1 MPEKAKDVQDKVRA
15 LQIKLY
21 LAAKRSRNRRF
32 HALYDRVYRR
42 DILERAWREVEKN
55 HGAAGVDGVSIEAIE
70 EQGVGTFLDQ
80 LADELKEGRYRPLPV
95 RRVSIPKSS
104 GRGTRN
110 LGIPT
115 VRDRVVAAAVKVV
128 IEPIFEA
135 DFLECSWG
143 FRPKRSAHQAM
154 DRIRGGIRRGNCWV
168 VDADIRSFFDE
179 IPRGKLVEAL
189 RERISDRR
197 VIELVKS
204 WLRAGV
210 LVGGSVLHPETGTP
224 QGGVASPLLANVYL
238 HQLDRA
244 WDERYRQLGEL
255 TRYCDD
261 LVIVCPTK
269 ADAEAALQG
278 LMQLLAELGLQVAEA
293 KTRLVDVDGGEGFD
307 FLGFHHRKVRSFRN
321 PSVMFLASWPG
332 QAAML
337 RARKRVRELCAR
349 RNCLRPVA
357 DVITDVNRFLRG
369 WGGYFRKGNST
380 RHFHRLDLYVGR
392 RLARF
397 LSKKH
402 ARSGVGYGYRVMGAS
417 GNDLGLYH
425 LVGTVG
431 AAAAHAGR

>member
-1 MPEKAKDVQDKVRA
+1 
-15 LQIKLY
+15 
-21 LAAKRSRNRRF
+21 
-32 HALYDRVYRR
+32 
-42 DILERAWREVEKN
+42 
-55 HGAAGVDGVSIEAIE
+55 
-70 EQGVGTFLDQ
+70 VGTFLD
-80 LADELKEGRYRPLPV
+80 ELECELREGRYRPLPV
-95 RRVSIPKSS
+95 RRVAIPKRS
-104 GRGTRN
+104 GGGTRN
-110 LGIPT
+110 LGIPA
-115 VRDRVVAAAVKVV
+115 VRDRVVAAALKVV

-143 FRPKRSAHQAM
+143 FRPKRSAHQAIE
-154 DRIRGGIRRGNCWV
+154 RIRGGIRRGNCWV
-168 VDADIRSFFDE
+168 VDADIHSFFDE
-179 IPRGKLVEAL
+179 IPQGKLVEVL

-197 VIELVKS
+197 VIGLVKS

-210 LVGGSVLHPETGTP
+210 LAGGSVLHPETGTP
-224 QGGVASPLLANVYL
+224 QGGVASPLLANIYL

-244 WDERYRQLGEL
+244 WEERYRHLGEL

-269 ADAEAALQG
+269 AAAEAALQALG
-278 LMQLLAELGLQVAEA
+278 QLLADLGLRLAEA
-293 KTRLVDVDGGEGFD
+293 KTRLVGVDGGEGFD
-307 FLGFHHRKVRSFRN
+307 FLGFHHRKVRAFRN

-332 QAAML
+332 DAAMR
-337 RARKRVRELCAR
+337 RARERVRELCAR
-349 RNCLRPVA
+349 RNCLRPIG

-397 LSKKH
+397 ISKKH
-402 ARSGVGYGYRVMGAS
+402 ARNGVGYGYRLMRAS

-431 AAAAHAGR
+431 TVAAHAAR